1 MPIFSIFGLF
11 LFVVLFWAG
20 VVSVILKKLFKQTNR
35 RLLNTI
41 SVTVPVIAALPR
53 GLDTEFFVTLLLAV
67 PAWLVLE
74 YADRQERAAAS
85 KKASQV
91 TPSADSK

>member
-11 LFVVLFWAG
+11 FGVMLWAG
-20 VVSVILKKLFKQTNR
+20 IASLILKRLFKQANR

-41 SVTVPVIAALPR
+41 SLAAPILMSLPL
-53 GLDTEFFVTLLLAV
+53 GIDDKFFVTVLLTV

-74 YADRQERAAAS
+74 YFDRQERTAAS
-85 KKASQV
+85 KKASQA
-91 TPSADSK
+91 TPVPDSD

>member
-11 LFVVLFWAG
+11 LFVVLLWAG
-20 VVSVILKKLFKQTNR
+20 VVSVILKKLFKRTNR
-35 RLLNTI
+35 RLLNTM

-91 TPSADSK
+91 APSADSN

>member
-11 LFVVLFWAG
+11 FVVLFWAG
-20 VVSVILKKLFKQTNR
+20 VVSVILKKLFKRINH

-41 SVTVPVIAALPR
+41 SVTVPVFMTLPR

-91 TPSADSK
+91 TPSADSN